1 MCKCIIKLEIEKFNN
16 VIRYGVALM
25 GEERLVLSGI
35 IQKKFF
41 LIFLHKCDE
50 AYTHYGKNCVFFNIE
65 KVVFFLVYFPENRKS
80 LFKKLWK
87 LLRNANQVYTT
98 VKKSILEGS
107 RNVHPQKK
115 EDFQWKEK

>member
-50 AYTHYGKNCVFFNIE
+50 AYTHYGKNCVFF
-65 KVVFFLVYFPENRKS
+65 
-80 LFKKLWK
+80 
-87 LLRNANQVYTT
+87 
-98 VKKSILEGS
+98 
-107 RNVHPQKK
+107 
-115 EDFQWKEK
+115 